1 MRGTVIGLSEGY
13 PVIRFDNN
21 RVHVVQPTQ
30 FIVEDG
36 NRVLGTRTQV
46 PLDLCYGMTIHKSQA
61 SSYDYV
67 EVDLKHIFEEGQ
79 AYVALSRCKTL
90 SGLRVL
96 NFNERMIKP
105 KESVKQFYNTLNS
118 QEEIEQCF
126 DFSPPKIRELTDLG
140 EVNMAGTI
148 PFKSPASESKI
159 PIIQEECI
167 AEQKELHI
175 TELHA
180 ALQWLKQ
187 HVVSDE
193 LKALF
198 EVLRIYS
205 CKEVKDLHPNLI
217 KFIMWLIQHF
227 TQQSSSASKTD
238 ETVIIE
244 QKKWSDITSKHHSFL
259 RSKQLLERW
268 TQCLQSTGIS
278 DINVGLCG
286 LHRKACIA
294 FTRAIYETY
303 LSICAKKSRNT
314 IKCDQSS
321 FKHGPVDFS
330 SPEAM
335 GKIRDIAGWVVVK
348 ETNASLSYIKNFKGS
363 KDNKVQ
369 ERVKT
374 EREVKTVLDSLKGCK
389 EDLLATSRY
398 PESLAHIETHD
409 KGCKLYVND
418 EFYEYMVAVGSR
430 AILLLSDKTLHEFKQ
445 DAIKHAWKSLL
456 SDENLQSLFEQMIN
470 NVNGGVGSTYTP
482 AGPCFNKSDE
492 PSDQPSPVPFLHDDV
507 GKFMHLPFFYT

>member
-1 MRGTVIGLSEGY
+1 VYRQNEQQLLDVLEDVRNGSISQPSRDLLNQLSRDLPCDTLDKVRLFPHRVDAVQANNECLDLISGETFVFQSRDAGDKSALDRICSAPSTLSLKVKARVVLLKNLDKTLVNGMRGTVIGLSEGY

-148 PFKSPASESKI
+148 PFKSPARESKI

-217 KFIMWLIQHF
+217 KFIM
-227 TQQSSSASKTD
+227 
-238 ETVIIE
+238 
-244 QKKWSDITSKHHSFL
+244 
-259 RSKQLLERW
+259 
-268 TQCLQSTGIS
+268 
-278 DINVGLCG
+278 
-286 LHRKACIA
+286 
-294 FTRAIYETY
+294 
-303 LSICAKKSRNT
+303 
-314 IKCDQSS
+314 
-321 FKHGPVDFS
+321 
-330 SPEAM
+330 
-335 GKIRDIAGWVVVK
+335 
-348 ETNASLSYIKNFKGS
+348 
-363 KDNKVQ
+363 
-369 ERVKT
+369 
-374 EREVKTVLDSLKGCK
+374 
-389 EDLLATSRY
+389 
-398 PESLAHIETHD
+398 
-409 KGCKLYVND
+409 
-418 EFYEYMVAVGSR
+418 
-430 AILLLSDKTLHEFKQ
+430 
-445 DAIKHAWKSLL
+445 
-456 SDENLQSLFEQMIN
+456 
-470 NVNGGVGSTYTP
+470 
-482 AGPCFNKSDE
+482 
-492 PSDQPSPVPFLHDDV
+492 
-507 GKFMHLPFFYT
+507 